1 MIDRRDF
8 LQASAL
14 WLGAPS
20 ASVAAPP
27 EDLSGRLARLIF
39 LDDVASLAACSP
51 QVPSETARAIAT
63 RRDFFLAGALL
74 QSSPPDDDAAAIAIR
89 AGRAALEA
97 YQPLEA
103 STAEARIRQDVRL
116 LRELAAREGASA
128 ETPPCPQ
135 VADLFETFGRRVL
148 IAIHTYIPDAD
159 DVEGW
164 MERLIGL
171 HEAAHA
177 YWQKLAEAYLAPT
190 SRNDQWFDASEPIV
204 RAAAALHQ
212 GPLDSA
218 AIARAISAPPRSAYA
233 RALADAHRRLL
244 GL

>member
-1 MIDRRDF
+1 MIGRRDF

-14 WLGAPS
+14 WLSAPS
-20 ASVAAPP
+20 ASVSAPP
-27 EDLSGRLARLIF
+27 GDLSGRLARLIF

-51 QVPSETARAIAT
+51 QVPSGTARAIAT
-63 RRDFFLAGALL
+63 RREFFLAGALL
-74 QSSPPDDDAAAIAIR
+74 QSSPPDDDVAAIAIR

-103 STAEARIRQDVRL
+103 STAEARVRQDVRL
-116 LRELAAREGASA
+116 LRELAAREGAA
-128 ETPPCPQ
+128 TEAPPRQQ
-135 VADLFETFGRRVL
+135 VADFFETLGRRVL
-148 IAIHTYIPDAD
+148 IAIHTYIPDSD

-177 YWQKLAEAYLAPT
+177 YWQRLAEAYLAASP
-190 SRNDQWFDASEPIV
+190 RRDEWFDASEPIV

-218 AIARAISAPPRSAYA
+218 AIARAISAQPRSAYA
-233 RALADAHRRLL
+233 RALAEAHRRLL